1 MVSGMA
7 IKPIKKNNI
16 SNAVFEQMKQ
26 AIFNKEWEPGT
37 KIPSENDL
45 ASMFS
50 VSRISIRGAIQK
62 LASLGIVET
71 KHGEGTF
78 VKELTSGL
86 YMNSLIPMLYLEKP
100 DIMFILEFRRIIE
113 VESAKLAAL
122 RSDENDI
129 AKLQLL
135 LEKMDASKNDLK
147 KHSEEDLNFHFEI
160 ARMTK
165 NPIIE
170 NVNLILKDIL
180 ASVLQDIVAAL
191 GYSRGI
197 YYHQKLFEA
206 IKAHDSEKA
215 KQIMNEHI
223 QNTIESMMET
233 LAKSESEENK
243 K

>member
-1 MVSGMA
+1 
-7 IKPIKKNNI
+7 
-16 SNAVFEQMKQ
+16 
-26 AIFNKEWEPGT
+26 
-37 KIPSENDL
+37 
-45 ASMFS
+45 
-50 VSRISIRGAIQK
+50 
-62 LASLGIVET
+62 
-71 KHGEGTF
+71 
-78 VKELTSGL
+78 
-86 YMNSLIPMLYLEKP
+86 
-100 DIMFILEFRRIIE
+100 
-113 VESAKLAAL
+113 
-122 RSDENDI
+122 
-129 AKLQLL
+129 
-135 LEKMDASKNDLK
+135 MDASKNDLK

-180 ASVLQDIVAAL
+180 ASVQQDIVAAL

>member
-1 MVSGMA
+1 MA
-7 IKPIKKNNI
+7 IKPIKKN
-16 SNAVFEQMKQ
+16 SVSDQVFEQMKQ
-26 AIFNKEWEPGT
+26 AIINKDWEAGM

-45 ASMFS
+45 ATMFS

-62 LASLGIVET
+62 LASLGILET

-100 DIMFILEFRRIIE
+100 DIMLILEFRKIIE

-170 NVNLILKDIL
+170 KVNLILKDML

-197 YYHQKLFEA
+197 YYHQRLFEA
-206 IKAHDSEKA
+206 IKAHDSERA
-215 KQIMNEHI
+215 KQLMNEHI
-223 QNTIESMMET
+223 QNTIDSMMEA
-233 LAKSESEENK
+233 LSQQENEK
-243 K
+243 NNK